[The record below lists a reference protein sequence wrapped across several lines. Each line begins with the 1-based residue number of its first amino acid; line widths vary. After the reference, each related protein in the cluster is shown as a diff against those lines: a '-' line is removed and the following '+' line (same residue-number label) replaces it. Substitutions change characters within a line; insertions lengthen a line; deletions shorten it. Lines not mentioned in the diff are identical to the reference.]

1 MITVIGFVVLAGC
14 GALARALL
22 VIDSDRAGFATG
34 TLLVNGS
41 GSLALGLLHGISPPL
56 MTVLGTGLLGAF
68 TTFSSFARGRDRAR
82 RGGTAPAGGGLCA
95 CDVHHRGRWRM
106 DRPRAV
112 RVRPSMAN
120 RTLTVF
126 LRSNPFPTTSRKR
139 RPWRRPS

>member
-22 VIDSDRAGFATG
+22 SHRLNRAGFATG

-68 TTFSSFARGRDRAR
+68 TTFSSFARDATALAEQGRR
-82 RGGTAPAGGGLCA
+82 L
-95 CDVHHRGRWRM
+95 
-106 DRPRAV
+106 RAV
-112 RVRPSMAN
+112 VYVLATCIIAVGGAWIGLALSA
-120 RTLTVF
+120 
-126 LRSNPFPTTSRKR
+126 
-139 RPWRRPS
+139 